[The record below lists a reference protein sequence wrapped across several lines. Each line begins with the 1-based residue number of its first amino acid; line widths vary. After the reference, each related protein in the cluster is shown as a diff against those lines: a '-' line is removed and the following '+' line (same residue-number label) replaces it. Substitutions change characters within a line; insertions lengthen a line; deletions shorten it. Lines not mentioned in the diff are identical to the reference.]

1 MQCNFVYMNKRYI
14 AMNVKLKLYTYKI
27 KINTINNK
35 TKVSDYNFNYLR
47 TKLENNYGYR
57 DSVNNLHENAII
69 YNKTGLLF
77 GVGYYLAVQLTLLF
91 NYNELKL
98 SAMHLSLF
106 IDLVSVHDN
115 HDFIHNTM
123 NVEIYNRGK
132 QLYSIHLRIKKKTV
146 LN

>member
-1 MQCNFVYMNKRYI
+1 MNKTFI
-14 AMNVKLKLYTYKI
+14 ALNVKLKLYT
-27 KINTINNK
+27 NTINNK

-91 NYNELKL
+91 NYDELKL

-106 IDLVSVHDN
+106 IDLVSGHDN
-115 HDFIHNTM
+115 RDCIRITM
-123 NVEIYNRGK
+123 NVEIYKEAKN
-132 QLYSIHLRIKKKTV
+132 
-146 LN
+146 